1 VIIVFM
7 RWSMAGTGQAGVKRA
22 SMSGQGGWSPTLT
35 RESRQADG
43 ALTPRSH
50 AGRMLKPEELPLPTD
65 EDPIDD
71 EDVFGWG
78 RLPRLEREEDGPP
91 SDYRPFRDDPE

>member
-1 VIIVFM
+1 
-7 RWSMAGTGQAGVKRA
+7 
-22 SMSGQGGWSPTLT
+22 
-35 RESRQADG
+35 
-43 ALTPRSH
+43 
-50 AGRMLKPEELPLPTD
+50 MLKPEELPLPTD